1 MSMAI
6 PARIIFKDG
15 DQSQEF
21 NFHSRSEGR
30 TWFWPSQD
38 DSRFAGLTWRFVA
51 DAEAVELRPLCDAE
65 ARLLT
70 EKDAQGRLVSLP
82 PQCDRLEIWPVRWGY
97 PDSLVTDYPAEVEEM
112 RQDHLAGKHGLG
124 DSNNTWDYWLEEFGK
139 PCLWENFATEDMKRR
154 WLSWR
159 TPPGCTLHT
168 FAGQGG
174 DRIRREILE
183 CIQFRADFHNGNRCE
198 TIWLALC
205 AKDTLSAEEKRLA
218 PAFIA
223 QEEKILRK
231 QEAVETKSGKNIAR
245 KLKLVVLEANL
256 EAERRQRQKEDAR
269 LAKQRAVQPVTRAEC
284 CEELNVGERQLRI
297 ISKRFAV
304 DVPQTRGQLD
314 SLLRKDQR
322 HKKVIAGALT
332 ARNKASAK
340 KRRG

>member
-183 CIQFRADFHNGNRCE
+183 CIQFRADFHNGDRCE
-198 TIWLALC
+198 TIWLAAC
-205 AKDTLSAEEKRLA
+205 AKDTLTADEKRLG
-218 PAFIA
+218 PNFKA
-223 QEEKILRK
+223 QEEESLRRRN
-231 QEAVETKSGKNIAR
+231 AVETKSENNIA
-245 KLKLVVLEANL
+245 KKMGLVELEANL
-256 EAERRQRQKEDAR
+256 ETVKAQNLKRTELLVQQRAQQPVERGQVRDALKVKTDAGVKKICHRHQVEWPKNQGELDKLVLKNERRKREVGDA
-269 LAKQRAVQPVTRAEC
+269 LGK
-284 CEELNVGERQLRI
+284 
-297 ISKRFAV
+297 
-304 DVPQTRGQLD
+304 
-314 SLLRKDQR
+314 
-322 HKKVIAGALT
+322 
-332 ARNKASAK
+332 RNKIAAQ
-340 KRRG
+340 KRR